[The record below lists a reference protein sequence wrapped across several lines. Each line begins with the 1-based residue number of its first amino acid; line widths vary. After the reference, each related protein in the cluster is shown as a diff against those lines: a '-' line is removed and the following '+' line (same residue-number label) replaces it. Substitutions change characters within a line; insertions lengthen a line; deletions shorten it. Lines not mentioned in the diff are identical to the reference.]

1 MSELTPCN
9 FCSLSDIK
17 YRAKQRGQVVTTL
30 IDDAGWTDVYVHPS
44 DVTELPAKRG
54 HDDEWS
60 KYQVASM
67 MKITDHCVC

>member
-9 FCSLSDIK
+9 YCNLDRIRL
-17 YRAKQRGQVVTTL
+17 RAKRQGQAVTTKV
-30 IDDAGWTDVYVHPS
+30 DDHGWTDVYVHPL
-44 DVTELPAKRG
+44 DVTALPDRG

>member
-9 FCSLSDIK
+9 FCNLGNIK
-17 YRAKQRGQVVTTL
+17 DRAKQSGQIVTML
-30 IDDAGWTDVYVHPS
+30 IDNMGWTDVYVHPS
-44 DVTELPAKRG
+44 DVTEFAKRS

-60 KYQVASM
+60 PYQVASL